1 MEITIKID
9 TGEEEEVCKKC
20 GKFPCE
26 CNKLKIKK
34 RKLKNGVENI
44 LEMPN
49 QTEIE
54 GTPGNNQI
62 LNMMGM

>member
-1 MEITIKID
+1 MDINININV
-9 TGEEEEVCKKC
+9 GEEPEVEIDDKKQ
-20 GKFPCE
+20 KV
-26 CNKLKIKK
+26 KIKK

-44 LEMPN
+44 LELPN

-54 GTPGNNQI
+54 GTPGNNAI